1 MSTPR
6 ERLITEEDE
15 LSVTTKETS
24 NHESESHE
32 NGNHESDRLDSSN
45 ESAVEDKQL
54 LDEIALRQSI
64 MMSDE
69 QLIEWI
75 KSRRTIGNLQEP
87 APTHEQIRAAIDC
100 AVTAP
105 DHKKL
110 RPWRFIISEG
120 EARQQLGQALLE
132 AAEAQAARAGETLSD
147 KTRKKTANL
156 PMRAPVIITVV
167 TKMQEHKKVPPFE
180 QMLSAGSAVQNLL
193 LALMAQGFGSVWRT
207 GLLCNE
213 PAVKDYF
220 DVAADDYV
228 VAFIYTGT
236 SPKPKPRRKPMDIEP
251 LLRFES

>member
-15 LSVTTKETS
+15 QSVATKETS
-24 NHESESHE
+24 NHESDSLETNLRENSNDQSDMES
-32 NGNHESDRLDSSN
+32 
-45 ESAVEDKQL
+45 KQL
-54 LDEIALRQSI
+54 LDETALSESI
-64 MMSDE
+64 MLSDE
-69 QLIEWI
+69 QLMEWI

-87 APTHEQIRAAIDC
+87 APTHEQIRAAIGC
-100 AVTAP
+100 AATAP

-110 RPWRFIISEG
+110 RPWRFIVSEG

-132 AAEAQAARAGETLSD
+132 AAAAQAARAGVTLSD
-147 KTRKKTANL
+147 KTRIKTANL

-193 LALMAQGFGSVWRT
+193 LALMAQGFGTVWRT

-213 PAVKDYF
+213 PAVKAYF
-220 DVAADDYV
+220 DVADDDYV

-236 SPKPKPRRKPMDIEP
+236 SPKAKPRRKPMDIEP

>member
-1 MSTPR
+1 MSTEK

-15 LSVTTKETS
+15 QWDETELSEDLVV
-24 NHESESHE
+24 
-32 NGNHESDRLDSSN
+32 SDAV
-45 ESAVEDKQL
+45 SA
-54 LDEIALRQSI
+54 
-64 MMSDE
+64 E

-87 APTHEQIRAAIDC
+87 APTHEQIRAAIGC
-100 AVTAP
+100 AATAP

-110 RPWRFIISEG
+110 RPWRFIVTEG
-120 EARQQLGQALLE
+120 DARKELGQALL
-132 AAEAQAARAGETLSD
+132 AAAIAQAEREGEKLSE
-147 KTRKKTANL
+147 KTRYKTANL
-156 PMRAPVIITVV
+156 PLRAPMIITVV

-193 LALMAQGFGSVWRT
+193 LALMAQGFSTVWRT

-213 PAVKDYF
+213 PAVKAYF

-228 VAFIYTGT
+228 TAFIYTGT
-236 SPKPKPRRKPMDIEP
+236 SPKQKPRRKPMDIEF